1 MTFPQY
7 VLQVSRGFTG
17 HLGAV
22 VGLIPPDGVPG
33 PWFLEAV
40 WRPRVVAF
48 RLKGILDPRH
58 IVSRRRGLPGEVLQ
72 DAMTDALVFPV
83 RPLIAILSACMTL
96 EPGDVVVTG
105 TPAGVGYARKPPIW
119 MKAGDTVEIEVP
131 GIGKLVNTIRDE

>member
-58 IVSRRRGLPGEVLQ
+58 IAIRSGGLPGEVLQ
-72 DAMTDALVFPV
+72 TMVLISMDGSAL
-83 RPLIAILSACMTL
+83 RG
-96 EPGDVVVTG
+96 GDFSRRRYRRMVVPASVQEFQ
-105 TPAGVGYARKPPIW
+105 PAGSRRRKR
-119 MKAGDTVEIEVP
+119 EQ
-131 GIGKLVNTIRDE
+131 LS